1 MALSKL
7 ALALAVA
14 PSAALVA
21 PSAKVSSTKLSAE
34 GKLDEIPEAENR
46 FTSRLATQEGFCLD
60 LPGALAPMG
69 QWDPAGFTSQAS
81 DNDIRRYREAE
92 TQHGRVAMLAV
103 IGFLV
108 AESWHPLFADVT
120 GPAIDHLTQVRQEYP
135 AFFEI
140 GALVIGGLEVNRAL
154 VGWAF
159 PDSREKAGVLNEDYY
174 PGDVGF
180 DPLGLKPTDPE
191 AFAEMQTKE
200 LQNGRLAMLAAAGF
214 LAQELVN
221 HKPILETLKLLILLD
236 DSEISKN
243 LGINLCG
250 NQMTRRI
257 AIDATPA
264 RWRGG
269 VGLSRLPTHWLICA
283 QASTSRRATS
293 RRWSSS
299 SRPRRR
305 TRSSKRE
312 HTVPARRLCERRC
325 PDGWRP
331 ARVLYFVSF
340 KKRLSLLYIVLDMF
354 IQAPGSARRRSGATP
369 PRRRHRAP
377 VVFPALPLRRATRCR
392 PPLFPRCR
400 ARRPERRGARR
411 PSSVSRPTTAPP
423 RIRSS
428 R

>member
-21 PSAKVSSTKLSAE
+21 PSAKAASTKLSAE

-159 PDSREKAGVLNEDYY
+159 PDSREKVRA
-174 PGDVGF
+174 PR
-180 DPLGLKPTDPE
+180 PL
-191 AFAEMQTKE
+191 
-200 LQNGRLAMLAAAGF
+200 
-214 LAQELVN
+214 
-221 HKPILETLKLLILLD
+221 PIRRRCVESVDARKLTCLSQRRRASL
-236 DSEISKN
+236 
-243 LGINLCG
+243 
-250 NQMTRRI
+250 TR
-257 AIDATPA
+257 T
-264 RWRGG
+264 
-269 VGLSRLPTHWLICA
+269 T
-283 QASTSRRATS
+283 TRATS
-293 RRWSSS
+293 ASTRSASS
-299 SRPRRR
+299 PR
-305 TRSSKRE
+305 TRPSS
-312 HTVPARRLCERRC
+312 
-325 PDGWRP
+325 
-331 ARVLYFVSF
+331 
-340 KKRLSLLYIVLDMF
+340 
-354 IQAPGSARRRSGATP
+354 
-369 PRRRHRAP
+369 
-377 VVFPALPLRRATRCR
+377 
-392 PPLFPRCR
+392 PRCR
-400 ARRPERRGARR
+400 RRNCKM
-411 PSSVSRPTTAPP
+411 VD
-423 RIRSS
+423 
-428 R
+428 